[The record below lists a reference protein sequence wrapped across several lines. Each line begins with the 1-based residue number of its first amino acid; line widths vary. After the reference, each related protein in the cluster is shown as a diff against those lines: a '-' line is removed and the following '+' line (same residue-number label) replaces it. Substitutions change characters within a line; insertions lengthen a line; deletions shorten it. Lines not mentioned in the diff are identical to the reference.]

1 VSDISSLFQTWLL
14 PVATGLLALVT
25 AALAYFTYKM
35 AKSTAKALEQ
45 NARLVEETHELVE
58 SNKVLVENEER
69 HHQERMSPLVTFEFY
84 SEWKHNDIN
93 SLIDLTRIDDNIVY
107 LNGSVS
113 NKGYGISNNGSL
125 YLLCREKDSL
135 CIKID
140 LPILAPGQ
148 IWNNTKIKDMDCIE
162 MHFIDD
168 KFRADITNAVLHKE
182 WLVIL
187 VVEDIYRKQHF
198 TRIRPSQRDNSI
210 DICFNLDVI
219 DGNRSLCNYIR

>member
-1 VSDISSLFQTWLL
+1 MSSLSSLLQTWLL
-14 PVATGLLALVT
+14 PGATFALACGTFLLAW
-25 AALAYFTYKM
+25 YNRKM
-35 AKSTAKALEQ
+35 AKSTETALEQ

-125 YLLCREKDSL
+125 YLLCREENSL

-140 LPILAPGQ
+140 LPISCL
-148 IWNNTKIKDMDCIE
+148 
-162 MHFIDD
+162 
-168 KFRADITNAVLHKE
+168 
-182 WLVIL
+182 
-187 VVEDIYRKQHF
+187 
-198 TRIRPSQRDNSI
+198 
-210 DICFNLDVI
+210 
-219 DGNRSLCNYIR
+219 